1 MKLLERKR
9 KNKNCIKSKFLG
21 KLFKILNSGEYSN
34 CIKWYDDTSF
44 VITNKYAFEKSLL
57 QNFNQNNFS
66 SFIRQ
71 LNNYNFHKTS
81 LDKGEIKYQNDEFN
95 KNKSLDKILLISKKQ
110 NKHRTKKRLLFNIFQ
125 KVLENDRKKNE
136 YFEKEELS
144 ERNKIILKNILD
156 KLEKICDNQ
165 INLKEKLDTIVN
177 QNKKIID
184 LEDSQNNL
192 KLSRLS
198 LDSIDE
204 DEIKNYKLNQSD
216 DYSLLP

>member
-1 MKLLERKR
+1 MTE
-9 KNKNCIKSKFLG
+9 
-21 KLFKILNSGEYSN
+21 
-34 CIKWYDDTSF
+34 
-44 VITNKYAFEKSLL
+44 
-57 QNFNQNNFS
+57 
-66 SFIRQ
+66 
-71 LNNYNFHKTS
+71 
-81 LDKGEIKYQNDEFN
+81 
-95 KNKSLDKILLISKKQ
+95 
-110 NKHRTKKRLLFNIFQ
+110 
-125 KVLENDRKKNE
+125 KNE

-144 ERNKIILKNILD
+144 EERNKIILKNILD

>member
-1 MKLLERKR
+1 M
-9 KNKNCIKSKFLG
+9 
-21 KLFKILNSGEYSN
+21 
-34 CIKWYDDTSF
+34 T
-44 VITNKYAFEKSLL
+44 EKKM
-57 QNFNQNNFS
+57 N
-66 SFIRQ
+66 
-71 LNNYNFHKTS
+71 
-81 LDKGEIKYQNDEFN
+81 
-95 KNKSLDKILLISKKQ
+95 
-110 NKHRTKKRLLFNIFQ
+110 
-125 KVLENDRKKNE
+125 
-136 YFEKEELS
+136 FEKEELS
-144 ERNKIILKNILD
+144 EERNKIILKNILD